1 MEEPQKDL
9 QQRSALRFGGK
20 KGKKGN
26 KVHFGGEA
34 AKEEGGGDKEE
45 GNAAHQ
51 SVVAGEDLPQETVV
65 DLNRRQELCLRFGLV
80 KEKHT
85 YATTFHVLQKE
96 KGEKEEKV
104 REEEEETELR
114 PHVGPLVTAL
124 TVQRL
129 PEPEKEAAE
138 GTPSGREAVSF
149 RVFILP
155 QRHGPFEEHFQI
167 RRRRRRGGGGNSK
180 EEEEVVLRVTVTA
193 KVFRRDEGTPLL
205 KRHVACVARA
215 EHEEDSDASDVPS

>member
-34 AKEEGGGDKEE
+34 AEEAGGDKEE
-45 GNAAHQ
+45 GNAARPR
-51 SVVAGEDLPQETVV
+51 EERPQETVV

-85 YATTFHVLQKE
+85 YATTFHVLKKE
-96 KGEKEEKV
+96 EETEEKV
-104 REEEEETELR
+104 REEEETELR
-114 PHVGPLVTAL
+114 PYVDPLVTAL

-129 PEPEKEAAE
+129 PEPEKKAAE
-138 GTPSGREAVSF
+138 GTPRGREAVSF

-167 RRRRRRGGGGNSK
+167 RQRRG
-180 EEEEVVLRVTVTA
+180 EEEVVLGVTVTA

>member
-20 KGKKGN
+20 KRKKGN

-34 AKEEGGGDKEE
+34 AEEAGGDKEE
-45 GNAAHQ
+45 GNAARP
-51 SVVAGEDLPQETVV
+51 SVVAGEERPQETVV

-85 YATTFHVLQKE
+85 YATTFHVLK
-96 KGEKEEKV
+96 KEKEEEKEEKKV
-104 REEEEETELR
+104 REEEAELR
-114 PHVGPLVTAL
+114 PYVDPLVTAL

-129 PEPEKEAAE
+129 PEPEKKAAE
-138 GTPSGREAVSF
+138 GTPREREAVPF

-155 QRHGPFEEHFQI
+155 QRHGPFEEHFEVRQ
-167 RRRRRRGGGGNSK
+167 RRGE